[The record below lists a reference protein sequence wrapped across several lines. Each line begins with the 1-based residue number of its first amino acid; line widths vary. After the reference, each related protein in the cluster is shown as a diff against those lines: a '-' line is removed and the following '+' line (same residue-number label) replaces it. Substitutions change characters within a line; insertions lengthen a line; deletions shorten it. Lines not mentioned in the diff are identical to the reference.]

1 MVHRRLLSRTDKTSA
16 TSPVVHPSPAHELA
30 YELVGNQQTWQ
41 GCTAV
46 AADACDTH
54 RSWSRFQ
61 SDIWSWSAG
70 VRRCQCA
77 LKDVKMLAS
86 SKNSARRPVGRSSA
100 HGCSAKDA
108 CAANLIKIPA
118 QLRTAQSKILGRV
131 DLVFFMIL
139 LGLSGLDTVAG
150 QSAAIA
156 ILKPQNGPPT
166 GGFMLTIT
174 GVDFARHDLTFG
186 MRLGHIRMMLAMAQ
200 PANPQSGPALLP

>member
-1 MVHRRLLSRTDKTSA
+1 MVHRRPLSRTDKTSA
-16 TSPVVHPSPAHELA
+16 TSPVLHPSPADELA
-30 YELVGNQQTWQ
+30 ECCWEQDVGNQQTRQ
-41 GCTAV
+41 GWIEV
-46 AADACDTH
+46 EEEACDMH
-54 RSWSRFQ
+54 RSWSRCQ

-86 SKNSARRPVGRSSA
+86 SKNSARRPGGRSSA

-108 CAANLIKIPA
+108 CAVHLIRIPA
-118 QLRTAQSKILGRV
+118 QLRIAQSKILGRV
-131 DLVFFMIL
+131 DLVFCMIL

-156 ILKPQNGPPT
+156 MLKPQNGPPT

-174 GVDFARHDLTFG
+174 GVDFARYDLTFG
-186 MRLGHIRMMLAMAQ
+186 IPSLYFNVAVT
-200 PANPQSGPALLP
+200 ALL